1 MAYATLTYYKTTY
14 VGETAS
20 DADITKWL
28 NRASDDLDALSILP
42 IDITTMS
49 ADQLDLLAKATCA
62 QAEGYIQGGGEEFV
76 GSVSLGGFSMNGGAK
91 KSGGLFDRAARYAFR
106 LGLLNRSVA
115 SMPGRNLQEL
125 SSGGVIPEECE

>member
-28 NRASDDLDALSILP
+28 SRASDDLDALSILP
-42 IDITTMS
+42 IDITAMS

-62 QAEGYIQGGGEEFV
+62 QAEGYIQGGGDFE
-76 GSVSLGGFSMNGGAK
+76 GSVSLGSFSINGSAK
-91 KSGGLFDRAARYAFR
+91 KAGGLYDRASKYAFR

-115 SMPGRNLQEL
+115 SLPGRNLHEL
-125 SSGGVIPEECE
+125 SSGGVIPEERE